1 MRLFGA
7 AVGIAAFVALLVLA
21 TLRGQAVECEVCI
34 EGARGLHCARAAAED
49 RETALAGALSTACGT
64 AAGAMDAELACR
76 GRPPHSAHCEP

>member
-1 MRLFGA
+1 MRFLVVAGCVATF
-7 AVGIAAFVALLVLA
+7 VGLLVLA

-34 EGARGLHCARAAAED
+34 DGAHGLHCARAAAED

-76 GRPPHSAHCEP
+76 ARPPRSVHCEP